1 MLYPVLIDMP
11 CAKTVQGLT
20 PTLAVINNVSPN
32 SNKINPKMRYNRVMN
47 LGLILFGLGET
58 LLITANVGVSP
69 WTVLAQGLSF
79 KTGYSIGLTTF
90 FVSIAVLF
98 LWIPL
103 KQKPGIGT
111 ILNTIIVS
119 VVIDVSLPYLPNPE
133 TIILQ
138 ISQIIIAVVIVGI
151 GSGFYL
157 VANLGPGSRDGLM
170 TGLQRITN
178 KPISLIR
185 AIIEISVVIFG
196 WYLGGVVG
204 IGTIVF
210 AIGIGPLVSAGLFS
224 VSRIIK

>member
-1 MLYPVLIDMP
+1 MKFLILVFTIKKIPVVSWSSYDALNFRPKFITLLYLI
-11 CAKTVQGLT
+11 
-20 PTLAVINNVSPN
+20 
-32 SNKINPKMRYNRVMN
+32 

-58 LLITANVGVSP
+58 LLITANAGVSP
-69 WTVLAQGLSF
+69 WTVLAQGISIR
-79 KTGYSIGLTTF
+79 TGYSIGLTTF
-90 FVSIAVLF
+90 FVSIGVLF

-103 KQKPGIGT
+103 RQKPGIGT

-119 VVIDVSLPYLPNPE
+119 VVMDVSLPFLPAPE
-133 TIILQ
+133 TILLQTLQ
-138 ISQIIIAVVIVGI
+138 IISAVVIVGL

-157 VANLGPGSRDGLM
+157 IANLGPGSRDGLM

-185 AIIEISVVIFG
+185 AIIEISVVIVG

-210 AIGIGPLVSAGLFS
+210 ALTIGPFVSSGLFS

>member
-1 MLYPVLIDMP
+1 MKFLILIFTIKKIPVVSWSSYDALNLKPKFITLLYLIF
-11 CAKTVQGLT
+11 
-20 PTLAVINNVSPN
+20 
-32 SNKINPKMRYNRVMN
+32 
-47 LGLILFGLGET
+47 GLILFGLGET
-58 LLITANVGVSP
+58 LLITANAGVSP
-69 WTVLAQGLSF
+69 WTVLAQGISIR
-79 KTGYSIGLTTF
+79 TGYSIGLTTF
-90 FVSIAVLF
+90 FVSLGVLC

-103 KQKPGIGT
+103 RQKPGIGT

-119 VVIDVSLPYLPNPE
+119 VVMDVSLPFLPAPE
-133 TIILQ
+133 TILLQTLQ
-138 ISQIIIAVVIVGI
+138 IISAVVIVGL

-157 VANLGPGSRDGLM
+157 IANLGPGSRDGLM

-185 AIIEISVVIFG
+185 AIIEISVVIVG

-210 AIGIGPLVSAGLFS
+210 ALTIGPFVSSGLFS

>member
-1 MLYPVLIDMP
+1 MNYIILIFSIKKIPVTSWSSYDALNFKPKFFTLFYLI
-11 CAKTVQGLT
+11 
-20 PTLAVINNVSPN
+20 
-32 SNKINPKMRYNRVMN
+32 

-69 WTVLAQGLSF
+69 WTVLAQGISI

-90 FVSIAVLF
+90 FVSLGVLC

-103 KQKPGIGT
+103 RQKPGIGT

-119 VVIDVSLPYLPNPE
+119 VVMDVSLPFLPAPE
-133 TIILQ
+133 TILLQTLQ
-138 ISQIIIAVVIVGI
+138 IISAVVIIGL

-157 VANLGPGSRDGLM
+157 IANLGPGSRDGLM
-170 TGLQRITN
+170 TGLQRMTN

-185 AIIEISVVIFG
+185 AIIEISVVIVG

-210 AIGIGPLVSAGLFS
+210 ALAIGPFVSAGLFC
-224 VSRIIK
+224 VSRITK